1 MWHYT
6 KQILEGVKYL
16 HSRKIIHRDIKGSN
30 IMRDLEGNVKLADFG
45 SAKQICSVS
54 LLMLVRLR
62 EIVHKALISKLIYKL
77 VYKACEISNQYIQ
90 AVIAITLKL

>member
-6 KQILEGVKYL
+6 KQILEGVEYL

-54 LLMLVRLR
+54 LSSNFMHTYFMPYF
-62 EIVHKALISKLIYKL
+62 IILIMSGHAPTWHSS
-77 VYKACEISNQYIQ
+77 VSSGRHSEISQSHE
-90 AVIAITLKL
+90 

>member
-6 KQILEGVKYL
+6 QQILEGVEYL
-16 HSRKIIHRDIKGSN
+16 HQCKVIHRDIKGSN

-54 LLMLVRLR
+54 LLHQILVT
-62 EIVHKALISKLIYKL
+62 
-77 VYKACEISNQYIQ
+77 QYG
-90 AVIAITLKL
+90 